1 MRSSAAQMVCLAFGA
16 LGLIGVMRCCTV
28 PQWKMSSFTGP
39 NIVTSQVMYEGLWMN
54 CVKQSTGQLQCK
66 AYDSLQ
72 VLPSDLQAGRLLVL
86 LFGADFTTCV
96 QNEEAKP
103 KLSLMAAVGL
113 LLAGLLVI
121 IPVSWSAH
129 NTDTHDQ
136 MYPTSEKRELGV
148 CIYIGWA
155 AGVILILAGGLLC
168 CFSRSRSNSSGGTAT
183 YYSNSAS
190 AAYDDV
196 M

>member
-1 MRSSAAQMVCLAFGA
+1 
-16 LGLIGVMRCCTV
+16 
-28 PQWKMSSFTGP
+28 
-39 NIVTSQVMYEGLWMN
+39 MYEGLWMN

-72 VLPSDLQAGRLLVL
+72 VLPSDLQAGRPMTVISCILCGLSLLVL